1 MARSYRIPSI
11 TLFLLLAVPHFALAQ
26 GKPEK
31 ERIRIGYSSRAIVHT
46 IPYVTTG
53 AGFFREEGIQ
63 VEVVQTTG
71 PLAPLAL
78 ISGDVDFSN
87 MSGLLLISASVQYP
101 DLVMLGGFTRYI
113 AQSLLSRPEIPAAK
127 ELRGKIVGVQRPG
140 DAIERNARFALRHLG
155 LNPDKDVKLV
165 YLGST
170 EVMWPALESG
180 KVDATMLSPPTSVL
194 ARRAR
199 MNVLVNLSDLKLEY
213 QGSVVATRRSFI
225 RDHPNLTQRVVRA
238 LVRGLYFF
246 KTRREDT
253 LQILS
258 KFFVTKDREALEETW
273 KYNADMPAKPYAV
286 DTAVQAVLDHLA
298 ERDPR
303 YAQRKP
309 ADFIEPGPLSELDR
323 SGYID
328 RLYGKH

>member
-1 MARSYRIPSI
+1 MARYRFAAII
-11 TLFLLLAVPHFALAQ
+11 FFLHLAVPTFAFTQ

-31 ERIRIGYSSRAIVHT
+31 ERIRISYSSRAIVHT
-46 IPYVTTG
+46 VPYVTTE

-63 VEVVQTTG
+63 VEIVQTTG

-78 ISGDVDFSN
+78 ISGDVDFAN

-113 AQSLLSRPEIPAAK
+113 AQSLISRPEIPTVK

-140 DAIERNARFALRHLG
+140 DGIERNARFALRHLG

-238 LVRGLYFF
+238 LVRGLHFF

-253 LQILS
+253 LLILS
-258 KFFVTKDREALEETW
+258 KFFATKDREALEETW
-273 KYNADMPAKPYAV
+273 KYNSDMPAKPYAV
-286 DTAVQAVLDHLA
+286 DTAVQAVIDHLA

-309 ADFIEPGPLSELDR
+309 AEFIESRPLLELDR
-323 SGYID
+323 SGAID
-328 RLYGKH
+328 RLYGKN